1 MSAAPAFEGAPDTGP
16 LTEPTAVG
24 EQSCERSLS
33 GGQEGT
39 QLLVPGV
46 APISLRDRLAIRA
59 AAALEPKKPQR
70 PPDIG
75 LFDLAARNQL
85 DLFGP
90 GGRIIDPELP
100 PASG

>member
-1 MSAAPAFEGAPDTGP
+1 MSAAPAFRQAPENGL

-24 EQSCERSLS
+24 EQA
-33 GGQEGT
+33 
-39 QLLVPGV
+39 LVPGV

-59 AAALEPKKPQR
+59 AAPLEPKKPQR

-90 GGRIIDPELP
+90 GGRVIDPELP
-100 PASG
+100 PQGG